1 MGNIEVPIGASGQNF
16 GTSTVISDFFGSGA
30 ILRFFEF
37 LSSEMSA
44 IVLSKI

>member
-1 MGNIEVPIGASGQNF
+1 MGNIEVPMGASGQNL
-16 GTSTVISDFFGSGA
+16 GTSTVTSDFFGAGT
-30 ILRFFEF
+30 IPRLFEF